1 VWPRALGEIV
11 RPRLHA
17 GGIVRP
23 LNFTIRP
30 LHTVSERL
38 TIRPILRSD
47 YDRWRPLWDG
57 YNAFYERLGSTALP
71 EEITQAT
78 WERFFDSCEP
88 VKAIVAEQSDHLVGL
103 AHYVFHRS
111 TTRLHD
117 ICYLQDLFTAER
129 VRGRGIGRRLIEAV
143 YEAARNGRCS
153 RVYWQTQ
160 ATNRA
165 GRALYDKLGKHLGFI
180 VYSHEL

>member
-1 VWPRALGEIV
+1 MRSRRVGRAG
-11 RPRLHA
+11 A
-17 GGIVRP
+17 RP
-23 LNFTIRP
+23 LNLIVRP

-57 YNAFYERLGSTALP
+57 YNAFYERRGSTALP

-78 WERFFDSCEP
+78 WERFFDSSEP
-88 VKAIVAEQSDHLVGL
+88 VKAIVAEESGHLVGF

-117 ICYLQDLFTAER
+117 ICYLQDLFTAEH

-143 YEAARNGRCS
+143 YEAARNGGCS

-160 ATNRA
+160 TTNRA
-165 GRALYDKLGKHLGFI
+165 GRALYDKLAKHLGFI